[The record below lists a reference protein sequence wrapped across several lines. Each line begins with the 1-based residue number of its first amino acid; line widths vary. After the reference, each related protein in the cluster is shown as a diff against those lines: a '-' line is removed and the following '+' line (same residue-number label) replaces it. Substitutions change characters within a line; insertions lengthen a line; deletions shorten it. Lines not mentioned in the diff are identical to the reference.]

1 MLRRIV
7 LLTTGMTTL
16 VVLAFAVPLAFLALQ
31 AVQNQ
36 SLDDATFET
45 QNVADFLSAG
55 RLAPRQL
62 NEYVDRANLR
72 GEGQTAVRLPSGL
85 VVGDPHG
92 VVFPNPPPETDGSGE
107 GGEDGEGNE
116 PPGEEGSELG
126 EVSPATTSDFGD
138 GKVVEVQS
146 HTPFGTA
153 TVRTY
158 LTDEELDS
166 GVWKWWALIA
176 SVSVALLALAV
187 IGAELVTRRLVQPLT
202 QTAETARALSRGDTR
217 ARAPEEGP
225 AEVTMAAQ
233 ALNGLADRLEELLA
247 AERETVADLS
257 HRLRTPLTA
266 LRLDVDALD
275 DPVAAASL
283 SQHVAALERTLTSV
297 IHEARQPSSGGLARF
312 CDATTVVGERVAYW
326 TPLAE
331 DQARRVDLDLPEGAV
346 QVRASAGDL
355 AAAVDALMENV
366 FAHTPE
372 GAGITVRLGAQP
384 AGSGGP
390 GGPMATLEVA
400 DEGPGIPLGAGSRGR
415 SDRGSTGL
423 GLDIA
428 RSCAEAS
435 GGALEIDSTPAGGG
449 LVRLRLGVVWRPGS

>member
-31 AVQNQ
+31 AVQNR

-45 QNVADFLSAG
+45 QNIADFLSAG
-55 RLAPRQL
+55 RPARRQL
-62 NEYVDRANLR
+62 DAYVDRANVR
-72 GEGQTAVRLPSGL
+72 SEGLTAVRLPSGV
-85 VVGDPHG
+85 VVGDPQAM
-92 VVFPNPPPETDGSGE
+92 VFPSSPPGVGSDDDGNGREPSGE
-107 GGEDGEGNE
+107 ER
-116 PPGEEGSELG
+116 SELG
-126 EVSPATTSDFGD
+126 EVSPATISDFRD
-138 GKVVEVQS
+138 GKVVEIQS
-146 HTPFGTA
+146 HTPDGTA

-176 SVSVALLALAV
+176 SVSVALLGLAV
-187 IGAELVTRRLVQPLT
+187 MGAQLVTRRLVQPLT
-202 QTAETARALSRGDTR
+202 ETAETARQLSRGDTR

-233 ALNGLADRLEELLA
+233 ALNGLADRIEELLT

-275 DPVAAASL
+275 DPTAAANL
-283 SQHVAALERTLTSV
+283 SQHVAALERTLTSI
-297 IHEARQPSSGGLARF
+297 IHEARQPQGGGLARS
-312 CDATTVVGERVAYW
+312 CDATTVVAERVAYW
-326 TPLAE
+326 TPLSE
-331 DQARRVDLDLPEGAV
+331 DQARRFDLELPDGVV

-372 GAGITVRLGAQP
+372 GAGITVRLTE
-384 AGSGGP
+384 GP
-390 GGPMATLEVA
+390 TDSDDPEGPMATLEVA

-435 GGALEIDSTPAGGG
+435 GGRLEIDATPAGGG
-449 LVRLRLGVVWRPGS
+449 LVRLRLGVA

>member
-1 MLRRIV
+1 MIDVLRRIV
-7 LLTTGMTTL
+7 LLTAGMTTL

-31 AVQNQ
+31 AVQNR
-36 SLDDATFET
+36 SLDDATFES
-45 QNVADFLSAG
+45 QNVADFLSTG
-55 RLAPRQL
+55 HLARRQL
-62 NEYVDRANLR
+62 VEYVDRANAR
-72 GEGQTAVRLPSGL
+72 GEGQTAVLLPGG
-85 VVGDPHG
+85 VVIGDPQG
-92 VVFPNPPPETDGSGE
+92 IVFPNPPPATDGSGE
-107 GGEDGEGNE
+107 GGEDGEGSE
-116 PPGEEGSELG
+116 PPGEDGSELG
-126 EVSPATTSDFGD
+126 EVSPATTSDFRD
-138 GKVVEVQS
+138 GKVVEIQS
-146 HTPFGTA
+146 HTPSGPA

-176 SVSVALLALAV
+176 SVSVALIGLAV
-187 IGAELVTRRLVQPLT
+187 IGAQLVTRRLVQPLT
-202 QTAETARALSRGDTR
+202 ETAETARQLTRGDTR

-225 AEVTMAAQ
+225 AEVMMAAQ
-233 ALNGLADRLEELLA
+233 ALNGLADRIEELLA

-275 DPVAAASL
+275 DPAAAASL

-297 IHEARQPSSGGLARF
+297 IHEARQPSSGGLARST
-312 CDATTVVGERVAYW
+312 DATTVVAERVAYW

-331 DQARRVDLDLPEGAV
+331 DQARRVDLALPDGVV
-346 QVRASAGDL
+346 QIRASAGDL

-372 GAGITVRLGAQP
+372 GAGITVRLA
-384 AGSGGP
+384 AGPVALDGP
-390 GGPMATLEVA
+390 PMATLEVA

-435 GGALEIDSTPAGGG
+435 GGRLEIDSTPTGG
-449 LVRLRLGVVWRPGS
+449 LVRLRLGLV

>member
-1 MLRRIV
+1 VTDVLRRIV

-31 AVQNQ
+31 AVQNR

-55 RLAPRQL
+55 LLSQRQL
-62 NEYVDRANLR
+62 DEYVDRANVR
-72 GEGQTAVRLPSGL
+72 GEGLTAVRLPGGF
-85 VVGDPHG
+85 VVGDPEAL
-92 VVFPNPPPETDGSGE
+92 VFPRPPSQAGGDDDG
-107 GGEDGEGNE
+107 GGHE
-116 PPGEEGSELG
+116 PPGEERDELG
-126 EVSPATTSDFGD
+126 EVSPATVSDFRD
-138 GKVVEVQS
+138 GKVIQIQA
-146 HTPFGTA
+146 HTPDGPA

-176 SVSVALLALAV
+176 SVSVALLGLAV
-187 IGAELVTRRLVQPLT
+187 MGAQLVTRRLVQPLT
-202 QTAETARALSRGDTR
+202 ETAETARQLSRGDTR

-233 ALNGLADRLEELLA
+233 ALNGLADRIEELLA

-275 DPVAAASL
+275 DPAAAANL
-283 SQHVAALERTLTSV
+283 SQHVAALERTLTSI
-297 IHEARQPSSGGLARF
+297 IHEARQPQGGGLARS
-312 CDATTVVGERVAYW
+312 CDATTVVAERVAYW
-326 TPLAE
+326 TPLSE
-331 DQARRVDLDLPEGAV
+331 DQSRRFDLELPDGVV

-372 GAGITVRLGAQP
+372 GAGITVSLAAATSLDEP
-384 AGSGGP
+384 E
-390 GGPMATLEVA
+390 GPMATLEVS
-400 DEGPGIPLGAGSRGR
+400 DEGPGIPFWAGSRGR

-435 GGALEIDSTPAGGG
+435 GGRLEIDATPTGGG
-449 LVRLRLGVVWRPGS
+449 LVRLRLGVV

>member
-1 MLRRIV
+1 MTDVLRRIV

-31 AVQNQ
+31 AVQNR

-55 RLAPRQL
+55 RPAPRQL
-62 NEYVDRANLR
+62 VEYVERANVR
-72 GEGQTAVRLPSGL
+72 GEGQTAVLLPGGV
-85 VVGDPHG
+85 VVGDPQG
-92 VVFPNPPPETDGSGE
+92 IVFPNPPSETNGS
-107 GGEDGEGNE
+107 GEDGEGTQ

-126 EVSPATTSDFGD
+126 EVSPATTSDFRD
-138 GKVVEVQS
+138 GKVVEIQS
-146 HTPFGTA
+146 HTPAGPA

-166 GVWKWWALIA
+166 GVWAWWALIA
-176 SVSVALLALAV
+176 SVSVALLGLAV
-187 IGAELVTRRLVQPLT
+187 IGAQLVTRRLVQPLT
-202 QTAETARALSRGDTR
+202 ETAETARQLSRGDTR

-225 AEVTMAAQ
+225 AEVMMAAQ
-233 ALNGLADRLEELLA
+233 ALNGLADRIEELLA

-275 DPVAAASL
+275 DPAAAASL

-297 IHEARQPSSGGLARF
+297 IHEARQPSSGGSARST
-312 CDATTVVGERVAYW
+312 DATTAVAERVAYW

-331 DQARRVDLDLPEGAV
+331 DQSRRVELELPDGVV

-372 GAGITVRLGAQP
+372 GAGITVRLSAEP
-384 AGSGGP
+384 AAPDDPSL
-390 GGPMATLEVA
+390 PMATLEVS

-435 GGALEIDSTPAGGG
+435 GGRLEIDSTPDGGG
-449 LVRLRLGVVWRPGS
+449 LVRLRLGVG

>member
-1 MLRRIV
+1 VTDVLRRIV

-31 AVQNQ
+31 AVQNR
-36 SLDDATFET
+36 SLDDATFES

-55 RLAPRQL
+55 WLAPRQL
-62 NEYVDRANLR
+62 YEYVDRANLR
-72 GEGQTAVRLPSGL
+72 GEGLTAVRLPGGV
-85 VVGDPHG
+85 VVGDPEG
-92 VVFPNPPPETDGSGE
+92 VVFPNPAPDTDE
-107 GGEDGEGNE
+107 GGEGDE
-116 PPGEEGSELG
+116 PPGEERSELG
-126 EVSPATTSDFGD
+126 EVSPATTSDFRD
-138 GKVVEVQS
+138 GKVVEIQS
-146 HTPFGTA
+146 HTPYGTA
-153 TVRTY
+153 VVRTY
-158 LTDEELDS
+158 LTDEELDA

-176 SVSVALLALAV
+176 SVSVALLGLAV
-187 IGAELVTRRLVQPLT
+187 MGAQVVTRRLVQPLT
-202 QTAETARALSRGDTR
+202 QTAETARQLSRGDTR

-233 ALNGLADRLEELLA
+233 ALNGLADRIEELLA

-275 DPVAAASL
+275 DPSAAASL

-297 IHEARQPSSGGLARF
+297 IHEARQPQNGGLARF
-312 CDATTVVGERVAYW
+312 CDATTVVADRVAYW
-326 TPLAE
+326 APLAE
-331 DQARRVDLDLPEGAV
+331 DQARQVDLRLPDGPV
-346 QVRASAGDL
+346 RVRASAGDL

-372 GAGITVRLGAQP
+372 GAGIAVRLEADP
-384 AGSGGP
+384 SGLSDQ

-435 GGALEIDSTPAGGG
+435 GGRLEIDSTPAGGG
-449 LVRLRLGVVWRPGS
+449 LVRLRLGIL

>member
-1 MLRRIV
+1 MIDVLRRIV
-7 LLTTGMTTL
+7 LLTAGMTTL

-36 SLDDATFET
+36 SLDDATFES

-55 RLAPRQL
+55 PLARRQL
-62 NEYVDRANLR
+62 YAYVDRANAR
-72 GEGQTAVRLPSGL
+72 GEGQTAVLLPGGV
-85 VVGDPHG
+85 VVGDPQAI
-92 VVFPNPPPETDGSGE
+92 VFPNPPPEPDGSGD

-126 EVSPATTSDFGD
+126 EVSPATTSDFLD
-138 GKVVEVQS
+138 GKVVEIQS
-146 HTPFGTA
+146 HSSAGPA

-176 SVSVALLALAV
+176 SVSVALIGLAV
-187 IGAELVTRRLVQPLT
+187 IGAQLVTRRLVQPLT
-202 QTAETARALSRGDTR
+202 ETAETARQLSRGDTR

-225 AEVTMAAQ
+225 AEVMMAAQ
-233 ALNGLADRLEELLA
+233 ALNGLADRIEELLA

-275 DPVAAASL
+275 DPAAASL

-297 IHEARQPSSGGLARF
+297 IHEARQPSSGGLARST
-312 CDATTVVGERVAYW
+312 DATTVVAERVAYW

-331 DQARRVDLDLPEGAV
+331 DQARRVDLELPDGVV

-372 GAGITVRLGAQP
+372 GAGITVRLVAEP
-384 AGSGGP
+384 AAPDGS
-390 GGPMATLEVA
+390 PMATLEVS

-435 GGALEIDSTPAGGG
+435 GGRLEIDSTPNGG
-449 LVRLRLGVVWRPGS
+449 LVRLRLGLV